1 MELEIVELGI
11 ASKEIKA
18 GGTLPPEDNA
28 VGHPV
33 TFMDIP

>member
-1 MELEIVELGI
+1 MELDIMEWGT

-18 GGTLPPEDNA
+18 GGLQPPEDNA

-33 TFMDIP
+33 TFMGI